1 MSAVR
6 DAIEQLERQ
15 LADLARAGRQLVRE
29 NETIRRDFA
38 RVSKENL
45 ELCDRIY
52 DLEQALA
59 AARQVAQE
67 PKEQKGSE

>member
-6 DAIEQLERQ
+6 DAIEALERQ
-15 LADLARAGRQLVRE
+15 LAELARAGRQLVRE
-29 NETIRRDFA
+29 NETLRASEA
-38 RVSKENL
+38 RLARENL